1 MSDREMSKDEA
12 LKDEAEP
19 RLTTSATP
27 IGPAPADLLRT
38 AADPSLTE
46 GSALALLKRA
56 DLPPEAIEQLAKN
69 TSALKSRKVKIALVS
84 HPKTP
89 RHVSVPLAR
98 QFYTF
103 DLMRLA
109 LSPTVPADVKVAVDD
124 VLISRLKTVTI
135 GERLTLAR
143 RASGRVAAALLLDVE
158 TVSTKIT
165 DAKTAARETRVM
177 QAALE
182 NPRLTEALVIN
193 SVLRPGASA
202 ALVHTVAQ
210 HTKWSCRREIRA
222 ALLRTEH
229 LSLAR
234 ALEFSHEIPGPL
246 LNELL
251 TASRLP
257 AQIKDQLLR
266 GIQASSPPARWGEK
280 CDLAGTRKRAEAL
293 RLSKSLSSRAKR
305 GICSCHSRG
314 TLWRARI
321 SIPCLRPRRALLRLR
336 LPAQQSHNLLVQ
348 PRSRHIPLVGAR
360 DIPDLHLDAPGGRT
374 QMNRRRYSKR
384 LLIAS

>member
-12 LKDEAEP
+12 LEEAAQSP
-19 RLTTSATP
+19 TASASPPTL
-27 IGPAPADLLRT
+27 ATADLLRT
-38 AADPSLTE
+38 ATDPALTE
-46 GSALALLKRA
+46 DFALALLKRA
-56 DLPPEAIEQLAKN
+56 DLPPEIIEQLAKN
-69 TSALKSRKVKIALVS
+69 TNALKSRKVKIALAS
-84 HPKTP
+84 HPHTP

-103 DLMRLA
+103 DLMKVA

-124 VLISRLKTVTI
+124 ALISRLKTVTT

-158 TVSTKIT
+158 TIGTKTI
-165 DAKTAARETRVM
+165 DAKTVARETRVM

-193 SVLRPGASA
+193 SVLRPAASA
-202 ALVHTVAQ
+202 ALVHAVAQ
-210 HTKWSCRREIRA
+210 HAKWSCRREIRA

-234 ALEFSHEIPGPL
+234 ALEFSREIPGPL

-266 GIQASSPPARWGEK
+266 GMQASSPPAR
-280 CDLAGTRKRAEAL
+280 C
-293 RLSKSLSSRAKR
+293 
-305 GICSCHSRG
+305 
-314 TLWRARI
+314 
-321 SIPCLRPRRALLRLR
+321 
-336 LPAQQSHNLLVQ
+336 
-348 PRSRHIPLVGAR
+348 
-360 DIPDLHLDAPGGRT
+360 
-374 QMNRRRYSKR
+374 
-384 LLIAS
+384 

>member
-1 MSDREMSKDEA
+1 MSEDEA
-12 LKDEAEP
+12 LKDEAAP

-27 IGPAPADLLRT
+27 IGSTLADLLRT
-38 AADPSLTE
+38 AADPALTE
-46 GSALALLKRA
+46 DFALAILKRA
-56 DLPPEAIEQLAKN
+56 DLPPEVIELLAKN
-69 TSALKSRKVKIALVS
+69 ATALKSRKVKIAMAS

-103 DLMRLA
+103 DLMKVA

-158 TVSTKIT
+158 TIGTKIIF
-165 DAKTAARETRVM
+165 DAKTVARETRVM

-182 NPRLTEALVIN
+182 NPRLTEALVIH
-193 SVLRPGASA
+193 SVLRPAASA
-202 ALVHTVAQ
+202 ALVHAVAQ
-210 HTKWSCRREIRA
+210 HAKWSCRREIRA

-266 GIQASSPPARWGEK
+266 GIQASSPPAR
-280 CDLAGTRKRAEAL
+280 C
-293 RLSKSLSSRAKR
+293 
-305 GICSCHSRG
+305 
-314 TLWRARI
+314 
-321 SIPCLRPRRALLRLR
+321 
-336 LPAQQSHNLLVQ
+336 
-348 PRSRHIPLVGAR
+348 
-360 DIPDLHLDAPGGRT
+360 
-374 QMNRRRYSKR
+374 
-384 LLIAS
+384 

>member
-1 MSDREMSKDEA
+1 MSDREMSEDEA
-12 LKDEAEP
+12 LKDEAAP

-27 IGPAPADLLRT
+27 IGSTLADLLRT
-38 AADPSLTE
+38 VAEPALTE
-46 GSALALLKRA
+46 DFALAILKRA
-56 DLPPEAIEQLAKN
+56 DLPPEVIELLAKN
-69 TSALKSRKVKIALVS
+69 ATALKSRKVKIAMAS

-103 DLMRLA
+103 DLMKVA

-135 GERLTLAR
+135 GERLTLGR

-158 TVSTKIT
+158 TIGSKII
-165 DAKTAARETRVM
+165 DAKTAPRETRVM

-202 ALVHTVAQ
+202 ALVQAVAQ

-234 ALEFSHEIPGPL
+234 ALEFSREIPIPL
-246 LNELL
+246 LHELL
-251 TASRLP
+251 AASRLP
-257 AQIKDQLLR
+257 VQIKDQLLR
-266 GIQASSPPARWGEK
+266 EGQASSPP
-280 CDLAGTRKRAEAL
+280 
-293 RLSKSLSSRAKR
+293 
-305 GICSCHSRG
+305 
-314 TLWRARI
+314 
-321 SIPCLRPRRALLRLR
+321 
-336 LPAQQSHNLLVQ
+336 
-348 PRSRHIPLVGAR
+348 
-360 DIPDLHLDAPGGRT
+360 
-374 QMNRRRYSKR
+374 SKR
-384 LLIAS
+384 LREV